1 MSCGSRVLM
10 VIVGSVAY
18 FSLAILGWGW
28 SLAFRSGVGMLTT
41 ALLASE
47 KFRARTSRLIP
58 SLY

>member
-1 MSCGSRVLM
+1 M

-41 ALLASE
+41 ALLAYE